1 MNSDLMEKYVLQL
14 AEVQSLTRAAQKL
27 GISQP
32 ALTQALN
39 GIEKRLGY
47 SLFNRR
53 TNPVT
58 LTREGEV
65 YLDYLRSRA
74 VLQKEYEKRISDV
87 RAARNL
93 SLVVGAPEVYAG
105 TVVTD
110 ALARFSAEYPECDLK
125 IKIGTLPA
133 LARMAANQ
141 EVDCFIS
148 TSDNISPDF
157 EKIEILKE
165 QICLCIP
172 ASWELGSTFRPDHP
186 ELLNGKNCI
195 LLEPGQP
202 LYRAA
207 AAFFEEH
214 DIHVK
219 KTITVDQVALSVK
232 LAAKGAGMTFAS
244 REALQYCG
252 ESDRLCLYEL
262 SSDLFRRSVYICHD
276 RTHYVTEACSRF
288 MDLLIQARTA

>member
-1 MNSDLMEKYVLQL
+1 MNNDLMEKYVLQV
-14 AEVQSLTRAAQKL
+14 AETQSLTRAAQKL

-53 TNPVT
+53 SNPVT

-65 YLDYLRSRA
+65 YLDYLRSRT

-110 ALARFSAEYPECDLK
+110 ALARFSAEHPECDVK
-125 IKIGTLPA
+125 IRIGTLPA
-133 LARMAANQ
+133 LERMAARQ

-148 TSDNISPDF
+148 TSGDISSDF
-157 EKIEILKE
+157 ERVEIQKE

-172 ASWELGSTFRPDHP
+172 TSWELGSTFCIDQP
-186 ELLNGKNCI
+186 EQLNGRSCI
-195 LLEPGQP
+195 LLEPTQP

-207 AAFFEEH
+207 VAFFREH

-219 KTITVDQVALSVK
+219 KSITVDQVALSVK
-232 LAAKGAGMTFAS
+232 LAAKGVGMTFAS

-252 ESDRLCLYEL
+252 ESDRLCPYEL
-262 SSDLFRRSVYICHD
+262 SSDLFRRPVYACYD
-276 RTHYVTEACSRF
+276 RTRYVSEACRRF
-288 MDLLIQARTA
+288 MDILIHAHTG